1 MCTFS
6 KRFSPRGSSKKETL
20 SCPRE
25 GMDGAGLC
33 IIHSQD
39 RDKSLSDF
47 SKEVARSITSA
58 ITEAASGHA
67 SGKEP
72 VEVDLRGAQV
82 PPGLAWRDLTQ
93 GTAMVT
99 ECIVLDLSLSRFF
112 AEADF
117 CSSQWHSVICQQATI
132 AGAADFSDS
141 SLGGDAYFHGAS
153 IGGDAFFLNASLGG
167 SADFSDSSLGGDA
180 YFWNASLGG
189 DANFSD
195 SSLGGDAYFWN
206 ASLGG
211 DANFSDSS
219 LGGDADF
226 SDSSLGGDAYFH
238 GASIGGD
245 ADFRGSSLGGDADF
259 RGSSLGGDA
268 DFRDSSLGGSA
279 DFRDSSLGGSA
290 YFRDSSLG
298 GDADFRDSSLGGDA
312 YFGHSSLG
320 GDAYFGHSS
329 LGGSAYFRDSSLGGS
344 AYFRRASIGGDAI
357 FWNASIGGD
366 AYFWNASIGGY
377 ADFRDSSLGGS
388 ADFRDS
394 SLGGDAYF
402 RDSSLGGAAGFS
414 GMICL
419 GNCDLSGLSAR
430 SVYLDAAMI
439 CQLRGDR
446 PMVDVG
452 IANSVVLGLDVSTAN
467 EHSLKFTG
475 CQPRGWLQDNKST
488 AETSESWKR
497 LTFQKEIYNASQDYL
512 LKAEE
517 STVTRADLLKAVKRT
532 AEGLVTQ
539 AGEEGK
545 KSRELADSIKKIDPS
560 GDLRQ
565 EGTVN
570 LMRLCPA
577 INALLLG
584 GSKPIESKNIKKAKE
599 KIRSTIEQLE
609 KFTSKEGE
617 FFWDF
622 RSRDMTRMS
631 FIECDLSRADF
642 SSSNITSTHFDS
654 CSWGKSKKKKHA
666 ALYRHDELV
675 EKKDKDNVKL
685 SKLRNVYQRLKKSF
699 EENHDYRQAGDFH
712 YREMQVRQC
721 MSKEEKSRLDHLM
734 LWLYCLVADYGESY
748 PKIGFSILAWS
759 VLFPF
764 VAALVTAC
772 YIKSSA
778 IMSMYTHF
786 LTYYFFA
793 VVPRSISNAAG
804 VNLEE
809 KNVKIE
815 GVGYLDL
822 SAWEQSFLGL
832 SVVVF
837 YIGFV
842 ALLALFVMSLRRRYR
857 R

>member
-6 KRFSPRGSSKKETL
+6 KRFLPRGSSKEQTL
-20 SCPRE
+20 SCPRG

-82 PPGLAWRDLTQ
+82 PPGLAWRDLAQ

-99 ECIVLDLSLSRFF
+99 ERIVLDLSLSRFF

-117 CSSQWHSVICQQATI
+117 RSSQWHSVICQQATI
-132 AGAADFSDS
+132 AGAADFR
-141 SLGGDAYFHGAS
+141 H
-153 IGGDAFFLNASLGG
+153 
-167 SADFSDSSLGGDA
+167 
-180 YFWNASLGG
+180 
-189 DANFSD
+189 
-195 SSLGGDAYFWN
+195 
-206 ASLGG
+206 
-211 DANFSDSS
+211 SS

-226 SDSSLGGDAYFH
+226 GDSSIGGAANFRHSSLGGAAYFRDS
-238 GASIGGD
+238 SIGGD
-245 ADFRGSSLGGDADF
+245 ADFGYSSLGGDADF
-259 RGSSLGGDA
+259 GDSSIGGDA
-268 DFRDSSLGGSA
+268 DFGAASIGGVAYFRAASIGGYACFGDASLGGNADFGYSSLGGE
-279 DFRDSSLGGSA
+279 A

-298 GDADFRDSSLGGDA
+298 GIANFVGASIGGVAYFRAASIGGYA
-312 YFGHSSLG
+312 YFGDASIGSH
-320 GDAYFGHSS
+320 AYFGDTSIA
-329 LGGSAYFRDSSLGGS
+329 GDAD
-344 AYFRRASIGGDAI
+344 FRRASIGGDTS
-357 FWNASIGGD
+357 F
-366 AYFWNASIGGY
+366 
-377 ADFRDSSLGGS
+377 S
-388 ADFRDS
+388 A
-394 SLGGDAYF
+394 
-402 RDSSLGGAAGFS
+402 
-414 GMICL
+414 MICL
-419 GNCDLSGLSAR
+419 GSCDLSGLSAR
-430 SVYLDAAMI
+430 SVHLDAAMI

-452 IANSVVLGLDVSTAN
+452 IANSVVLSLNVSTAN

-475 CQPRGWLQDNKST
+475 CRPRGWLQDNKST

-497 LTFQKEIYNASQDYL
+497 LTFQKKIYNALWIDL
-512 LKAEE
+512 PKVKE
-517 STVTRADLLKAVKRT
+517 STATRADLLKAVKRK
-532 AEGLVTQ
+532 AEELVTQ
-539 AGEEGK
+539 AGEEDK
-545 KSRELADSIKKIDPS
+545 ESRELADSIKKIDPS

-584 GSKPIESKNIKKAKE
+584 GSKPIESENIKKAKE
-599 KIRSTIEQLE
+599 KIRSTIEQQKKFTSIEQQEKFTSIEQQEKFTSIEQQE
-609 KFTSKEGE
+609 KFTSKEDE

-622 RSRDMTRMS
+622 CDRDMRRMS

-654 CSWGKSKKKKHA
+654 CSWGKSKKKKYA

-675 EKKDKDNVKL
+675 EKKDNVKL
-685 SKLRNVYQRLKKSF
+685 SKLRNVYQRLKKNF

-721 MSKEEKSRLDHLM
+721 MSKEGKSRLDHLM

-748 PKIGFSILAWS
+748 PKTGFFVLAWS

-772 YIKSSA
+772 YIKSLA
-778 IMSMYTHF
+778 IVSMYTHF
-786 LTYYFFA
+786 FTYYFFV

-822 SAWEQSFLGL
+822 SAWEQSFLSL

>member
-1 MCTFS
+1 
-6 KRFSPRGSSKKETL
+6 
-20 SCPRE
+20 
-25 GMDGAGLC
+25 MDGAGLC

-47 SKEVARSITSA
+47 SKEVARS

-82 PPGLAWRDLTQ
+82 PPGLAWRDLAQ

-99 ECIVLDLSLSRFF
+99 ECIVLNLSLSRFF

-117 CSSQWHSVICQQATI
+117 RSSQWHSVICQQATI
-132 AGAADFSDS
+132 AGAADFRHSSLGGAADFRHSSLGGAANFSDS
-141 SLGGDAYFHGAS
+141 SLGGAAYFLHAS
-153 IGGDAFFLNASLGG
+153 LGDSADFLNASLGG
-167 SADFSDSSLGGDA
+167 SAHFYGSSLGGDA
-180 YFWNASLGG
+180 I
-189 DANFSD
+189 
-195 SSLGGDAYFWN
+195 
-206 ASLGG
+206 
-211 DANFSDSS
+211 
-219 LGGDADF
+219 
-226 SDSSLGGDAYFH
+226 FH
-238 GASIGGD
+238 
-245 ADFRGSSLGGDADF
+245 GSSLGGDADF
-259 RGSSLGGDA
+259 RGSSLGGSA
-268 DFRDSSLGGSA
+268 YFSDSSIGGA
-279 DFRDSSLGGSA
+279 ANFWGASLGGSA
-290 YFRDSSLG
+290 YFSDSSI
-298 GDADFRDSSLGGDA
+298 
-312 YFGHSSLG
+312 
-320 GDAYFGHSS
+320 
-329 LGGSAYFRDSSLGGS
+329 GGSAYFC
-344 AYFRRASIGGDAI
+344 
-357 FWNASIGGD
+357 
-366 AYFWNASIGGY
+366 
-377 ADFRDSSLGGS
+377 
-388 ADFRDS
+388 
-394 SLGGDAYF
+394 
-402 RDSSLGGAAGFS
+402 DSSLGGAAGFS

-419 GNCDLSGLSAR
+419 GSCDLSGLSAR
-430 SVYLDAAMI
+430 SVHLDAAMI
-439 CQLRGDR
+439 CQLRGGR
-446 PMVDVG
+446 LMLDVG
-452 IANSVVLGLDVSTAN
+452 IANSVVLGLGVSTAN
-467 EHSLKFTG
+467 EHSLKLTG
-475 CQPRGWLQDNKST
+475 CRPRGWLQDNKST
-488 AETSESWKR
+488 AETSESRKR
-497 LTFQKEIYNASQDYL
+497 LTLQKEIHNALWTDLS
-512 LKAEE
+512 KVKE

-532 AEGLVTQ
+532 AEELVTQ

-545 KSRELADSIKKIDPS
+545 ESREPAGSIKKIDPS
-560 GDLRQ
+560 GDLGQ
-565 EGTVN
+565 KGTVN

-584 GSKPIESKNIKKAKE
+584 GSKPIESENIKKAKE

-609 KFTSKEGE
+609 KFTSKEDE
-617 FFWDF
+617 FFWNFCD
-622 RSRDMTRMS
+622 RDMTRMS

-654 CSWGKSKKKKHA
+654 CSWGKSKKKKYA

-675 EKKDKDNVKL
+675 EKKDNVKL
-685 SKLRNVYQRLKKSF
+685 SKLRNVYQRLKKNF

-734 LWLYCLVADYGESY
+734 LWLYCLVADYGENY